1 MQARGEMRKRD
12 ERYDRSV
19 RGEWEN
25 EVSEEETTDRPSEQI
40 ELRTKSCKLYEK
52 RREKK
57 GVLPPLKEKAESVF
71 ETSPTAAKK

>member
-1 MQARGEMRKRD
+1 MTGQ
-12 ERYDRSV
+12 
-19 RGEWEN
+19 GEWEN

-52 RREKK
+52 KRREKG